1 MYSVNDSVFC
11 LMHGAGTIDKIEKI
25 NIDGCE
31 NQYYVISI
39 GTGSIKIKI
48 PVANEESLIRPIIDK
63 KTAENILAVIPELTI
78 DDSKNWSKRYRE
90 NMERLKTGDVTE
102 SARVLKSLILRSK
115 IKTLSAGERKMLHSA
130 KEIVFTELSFA
141 LDIDKD
147 SVEEQ
152 IYNAIG

>member
-11 LMHGAGTIDKIEKI
+11 LMHGAGTIDKIETI
-25 NIDGCE
+25 VIDGSE

-48 PVANEESLIRPIIDK
+48 PVSNEESLIRPIINK
-63 KTAENILAVIPELTI
+63 ETAKGILDAIPELTVE
-78 DDSKNWSKRYRE
+78 DSRNWSKRYRE
-90 NMERLKTGDVTE
+90 NMERLKTGDITE

-141 LDIDKD
+141 LDTDKD
-147 SVEEQ
+147 TVEEQ
-152 IYNAIG
+152 VYNAIG